1 MKPLVLAFVVAV
13 LAGTSVPAWAGDA
26 QNLIDGVAIHGFDPV
41 AYFAQK
47 KPIKGDPGLTVAYKG
62 ATYEFASAENKAAF
76 EKNPDRYVPQY
87 GGFCAFA
94 AANGAK
100 ADVDPHAYIV
110 RDDKLYLNFSE
121 AKNRVFADKFGT
133 LSVAA
138 DHNWPSVQSQDKV
151 YR

>member
-1 MKPLVLAFVVAV
+1 MKPFAYVLAAAV
-13 LAGTSVPAWAGDA
+13 LVGAAVPAFAGDA

-41 AYFAQK
+41 AYFVQK
-47 KPIKGDPGLTVAYKG
+47 KPLKGDPGIVATYKG
-62 ATYEFASAENKAAF
+62 ATYEFASAENKASF
-76 EKNPDRYVPQY
+76 EKDPEKYVPQY

-100 ADVDPHAYIV
+100 ADVDPHAYVV
-110 RDDKLYLNFSE
+110 RGGKLYLNFSE
-121 AKNRVFADKFGT
+121 AKNQVFSEKFGE

-138 DHNWPSVQSQDKV
+138 DRNWSSVKGQDKV